1 MDSVQPTMKFMI
13 LQANLE
19 KDTNMFLTMN
29 PYYKI
34 EYGAQKITGPKC
46 YDGGMN
52 PQWSDFDS

>member
-34 EYGAQKITGPKC
+34 EYGAQKITVPKC